1 MFHVRKF
8 RVLRT
13 SQMIAVG
20 FAGLIFVGAVLL
32 WMPFC
37 TAKGET
43 TAFTDAFFT
52 AATSVCVT
60 GLVTVQTSSHWSAA
74 GKAVILLLIQAGG
87 IGVISLAGI
96 FFIGFHR
103 KISLRS
109 RRMIQESYHMDRPEG
124 MVLLVRRIV
133 CCVLCAEAVG
143 AVCYSL
149 CFIPRF
155 GFAAGICQ
163 SVFTAVSAFC
173 NAGIDLFGPDS
184 LTPYV
189 RNLPVN
195 LITIGLVV
203 VSGLGFLVWWDIAE
217 KGKQILQGRLSAAR
231 AFRTLHFH
239 SRVVLFTSAVLLL
252 AGTVFIYALERANPE
267 TLGPLSGAEK
277 WLAALFQSAT
287 TRTAGFYTIDQAGLS
302 HACVIVCLFLMLV
315 GGSPMGTAG
324 GIKTTTLAVLLIT
337 AASYL
342 VGKPDVE
349 CGGRRIRESDIRA
362 AAAVTVVSLFALFGT
377 ALLLSALMPDA
388 ALTDVFYEAASAVG
402 TVGLSRGLTGSLSQA
417 GKWVV
422 IFAMYLGRVGPL
434 TMGTAVLL
442 RARERSAGS
451 RLAEEEI
458 MVG

>member
-195 LITIGLVV
+195 LITIGLFGVV
-203 VSGLGFLVWWDIAE
+203 GYCPIVIRFCRAGCP
-217 KGKQILQGRLSAAR
+217 RRAR
-231 AFRTLHFH
+231 SVRCIF
-239 SRVVLFTSAVLLL
+239 
-252 AGTVFIYALERANPE
+252 
-267 TLGPLSGAEK
+267 
-277 WLAALFQSAT
+277 
-287 TRTAGFYTIDQAGLS
+287 
-302 HACVIVCLFLMLV
+302 
-315 GGSPMGTAG
+315 
-324 GIKTTTLAVLLIT
+324 T
-337 AASYL
+337 AASCFL
-342 VGKPDVE
+342 
-349 CGGRRIRESDIRA
+349 RRPSFFWPE
-362 AAAVTVVSLFALFGT
+362 LFSFMRW
-377 ALLLSALMPDA
+377 SAQ
-388 ALTDVFYEAASAVG
+388 TRRRW
-402 TVGLSRGLTGSLSQA
+402 GL
-417 GKWVV
+417 
-422 IFAMYLGRVGPL
+422 
-434 TMGTAVLL
+434 
-442 RARERSAGS
+442 
-451 RLAEEEI
+451 
-458 MVG
+458 